1 MAAFITRSLSHAPEP
16 ASIRDRR
23 LHKVHRPEMS
33 LFVLGINHQTA
44 PVSLRERV
52 AFSADMVPVALAGL
66 RALPQVQEVALL
78 STCNRTELYAV
89 TSDDGCALADWLAM
103 HSDGAGDPGS
113 NPGQALQAYLYRH
126 RDADA
131 VRHLFRVATGLDSLV
146 LGEPQILGQVKEAWA
161 TARSVGSLGTKLDR
175 LFQQAFVTAKRART
189 NTRIGVNPVSVAS
202 AAVRLAQESF
212 ARLQDSTVL
221 LIGAGETIE
230 LAARHLVQAR
240 TKRLLVA
247 NRTLAHAQD
256 LASRHGGFALPL
268 AEIDRHLGE
277 ADIVL
282 TATASREPILH
293 KHQVAAALATRKHR
307 PMLLLDLAVPRDI
320 ASDVAELRDVFL
332 YTVDDLERSIE
343 DNRRSRRE
351 AAIEAEAIIELQV
364 SRFVET
370 LAASTRTASL
380 KRLRAHGEA
389 ARAEVLAKAKQ
400 QLGAGQD
407 PGEVLDFLAHTLTNR
422 LLHAPTI
429 ALREAAL
436 TGNAELARAAD
447 KLFPADKPEKG
458 NGE

>member
-1 MAAFITRSLSHAPEP
+1 
-16 ASIRDRR
+16 
-23 LHKVHRPEMS
+23 MS

-52 AFSADMVPVALAGL
+52 AFSSETVPAALAAL
-66 RALPQVQEVALL
+66 RALPQVSEVALL

-89 TSDDGCALADWLAM
+89 ADDDGRALADWLATHPQDM
-103 HSDGAGDPGS
+103 GD
-113 NPGQALQAYLYRH
+113 LHAYLYRH

-146 LGEPQILGQVKEAWA
+146 LGEPQILGQVKDAWA
-161 TARSVGSLGTKLDR
+161 TARNAGSLGSQLDR
-175 LFQQAFVTAKRART
+175 LFQQAFSTAKRART
-189 NTRIGVNPVSVAS
+189 DTRIGANPVSVAS

-212 ARLQDSTVL
+212 ARLEDSTVL

-230 LAARHLVQAR
+230 LAARHLVQAKA
-240 TKRLLVA
+240 KRLLIA
-247 NRTLAHAQD
+247 NRTLSHAQD
-256 LASRHGGFALPL
+256 LASRHGGVALPL
-268 AEIDRHLGE
+268 SELDRHLGE

-282 TATASREPILH
+282 SATASREPILH
-293 KHQVAAALATRKHR
+293 RPQVAAALATRKHR

-320 ASDVAELRDVFL
+320 AADVADLKDTFL
-332 YTVDDLERSIE
+332 YTVDDLERAIE

-351 AAIEAEAIIELQV
+351 AATEAEAIVDLQV
-364 SRFVET
+364 ARFVET
-370 LAASTRTASL
+370 MAASTRTAPL

-400 QLGAGQD
+400 QLDAGQD
-407 PGEVLDFLAHTLTNR
+407 PAEVLNFLAHTLTNR

-436 TGNAELARAAD
+436 SGNAELARAAD
-447 KLFPADKPEKG
+447 KLFPEPP
-458 NGE
+458 GEASDAASESDSGREA